1 MFGLKIKSLREN
13 REIKIKEMASYFDV
27 NETTYGKW
35 EKEQRTPD
43 IYTVK
48 KIANFF
54 NVSIDYLLDNE
65 TGVKNTPLSKD
76 IQEIVTAM
84 ENSDSDIRN
93 RMNVTLKS
101 AFPEAFA
108 KPTSKSKP
116 IKEDIDKY
124 SYEWALGVLE
134 RHDMQ
139 LFNFLKDDNSKIS
152 KEDIIKIAKGLED

>member
-1 MFGLKIKSLREN
+1 
-13 REIKIKEMASYFDV
+13 
-27 NETTYGKW
+27 
-35 EKEQRTPD
+35 
-43 IYTVK
+43 
-48 KIANFF
+48 
-54 NVSIDYLLDNE
+54 
-65 TGVKNTPLSKD
+65 
-76 IQEIVTAM
+76 M

>member
-1 MFGLKIKSLREN
+1 MFNLKLKELRKSRNLTQ
-13 REIKIKEMASYFDV
+13 IEMATMLNVTQAAYS
-27 NETTYGKW
+27 KW
-35 EKEQRTPD
+35 EAGQREPNFE
-43 IYTVK
+43 IL
-48 KIANFF
+48 IALSAFF

-139 LFNFLKDDNSKIS
+139 LFNFLKDGNSKIS